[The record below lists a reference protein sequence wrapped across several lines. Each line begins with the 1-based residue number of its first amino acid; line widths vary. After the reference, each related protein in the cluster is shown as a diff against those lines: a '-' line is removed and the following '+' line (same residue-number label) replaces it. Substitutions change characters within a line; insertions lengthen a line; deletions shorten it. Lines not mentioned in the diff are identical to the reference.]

1 MKHPPRTDRRS
12 AHTDK
17 ATWEMALIMSTFLE
31 EPAAQIPS
39 RPECAA
45 EPFID
50 PHGEEPIRA
59 ELFGLEHLEAHA
71 RNLATVSEL
80 APPPRIGTPLLR
92 RFAENGRVLVKAH
105 REIVEDFARGRH
117 RSLEADW
124 LTDNFH
130 IIEDTLRE
138 VEHDLPGGYYSELP
152 KLAAGPLAGYP
163 RVFALALALV
173 AHSDSGLDEARIT
186 RYVQAFQTIAPLTIG
201 ELWAVPTMLRLALI
215 ENLRRIADQVSRS
228 WDEHRQADLW
238 AFRYLPAGAGVADRG
253 AEEGGSPS
261 APPVSLPRL
270 TDAFVVRLIQVLRD
284 QGPKAAT
291 VLSEIESRLTERHLD
306 ANEVLRREHRRQAAG
321 QVSLG
326 NCVTSLRLLS
336 ALDWNIFFERNSLV
350 EAILRDDPG
359 RVYARQE
366 FATRDHYR
374 RVVEKIGAGRTPTSW
389 TWPGAQSS
397 GRRPASRPAE
407 RRATS
412 ATTSSMRASSR
423 SRRNSATIPSG
434 VNDSTIS
441 PWGILEPPT
450 SGRSSRC
457 WWCS

>member
-1 MKHPPRTDRRS
+1 MCGRTIHRSSRGGADPGRTVRPGALGGPRPKPGDGLRAGPSTPHRHPP
-12 AHTDK
+12 
-17 ATWEMALIMSTFLE
+17 
-31 EPAAQIPS
+31 
-39 RPECAA
+39 
-45 EPFID
+45 
-50 PHGEEPIRA
+50 
-59 ELFGLEHLEAHA
+59 
-71 RNLATVSEL
+71 
-80 APPPRIGTPLLR
+80 APPVRGKRPRAGQ
-92 RFAENGRVLVKAH
+92 AH

-201 ELWAVPTMLRLALI
+201 ELWAVPTMLRLVRSRTFGESLI
-215 ENLRRIADQVSRS
+215 RCRGAGTSTGRPTSGRS
-228 WDEHRQADLW
+228 GI
-238 AFRYLPAGAGVADRG
+238 LPAGAGVADRG

-374 RVVEKIGAGRTPTSW
+374 RVVEKIARGSDSDELDVARVRSRAGEGRPR
-389 TWPGAQSS
+389 
-397 GRRPASRPAE
+397 GRRSEGP
-407 RRATS
+407 RRLLPHRCGPV
-412 ATTSSMRASSR
+412 RAQGGIR
-423 SRRNSATIPSG
+423 LPSQVG
-434 VNDSTIS
+434 
-441 PWGILEPPT
+441 
-450 SGRSSRC
+450 
-457 WWCS
+457 